1 MSVKKLI
8 MDTLTPLGVPVE
20 FLTREDDGTFPFLVF
35 NVTETPVDFSDD
47 EEEGTLYLV
56 SINIFSKPDYN
67 FEVLKLEIIKAM
79 KAAGFIKKIIP
90 ATELMEKEQVYNQ
103 PMAFVY
109 YAPTN

>member
-1 MSVKKLI
+1 MNIKKKV
-8 MDTLTPLGVPVE
+8 METLTPLGVPVE

-35 NVTETPVDFSDD
+35 NITETPMDFSDD

-56 SINIFSKPDYN
+56 AVNIFSKPDYN
-67 FEVLKLEIIKAM
+67 FEKLKIEIIQAM
-79 KAAGFIKKIIP
+79 KEAGFIKKIIP